1 MTAPPGA
8 PDWGGPYLKK
18 AVPADPWGR
27 PFIYSNPG
35 RARGDRPPV
44 LRQGRP
50 RRRHRRQRG
59 HHELVIRMRFTIK
72 AFDATQGVLVYA
84 VDAPDESDARRQVVE
99 AGRQLISLAR
109 RAPIGGQPQG
119 RIPLVIFSQE
129 LVALL
134 DAGISLVEAVE
145 TLTEKE
151 TQPAVRRTMEQIRL
165 RLFEGRT
172 LSSALAELPQSFP
185 PLYVATIRASE
196 RSGAIRESLTRYIA
210 YQQQIDVLRKKLVN
224 ASIYPLV
231 LMGAGTL
238 VTFFLLGYV
247 VPRFSSIYEDLG
259 SDLPFASRML
269 MQWGKILEGH
279 GFAVLATADCP
290 AGPRGLLGHASG
302 VSRGAARLVA
312 RVPAVG
318 SQLHTYQ
325 LARMYRTVGML
336 LRGGI
341 PAVTALG
348 MSEGLLS
355 PSLRPALDG
364 CDPGCARGPLA
375 RQLARAARPDHRR
388 SPCAC
393 CVSAN
398 AAATWAR

>member
-1 MTAPPGA
+1 
-8 PDWGGPYLKK
+8 
-18 AVPADPWGR
+18 
-27 PFIYSNPG
+27 
-35 RARGDRPPV
+35 
-44 LRQGRP
+44 
-50 RRRHRRQRG
+50 
-59 HHELVIRMRFTIK
+59 MRFTVK
-72 AFDATQGVLVYA
+72 AFDAAQGVLVYA
-84 VDAPDESDARRQVVE
+84 VDASDESDARRQVLE

-109 RAPIGGQPQG
+109 RTPIGGSAQG

-151 TQPAVRRTMEQIRL
+151 TQPAVRRTMEQIRQ

-172 LSSALAELPQSFP
+172 LSSALSELPQNFP

-210 YQQQIDVLRKKLVN
+210 YQQQVDLLRKRLVN

-231 LMGAGTL
+231 LMGAGML
-238 VTFFLLGYV
+238 VTLFLLGYV

-259 SDLPFASRML
+259 SDLPFASRLL
-269 MQWGKILEGH
+269 MDWGNAFESH
-279 GFAVLATADCP
+279 GGAIITVIVALLC
-290 AGPRGLLGHASG
+290 LLGFWVTRPASRAA
-302 VSRGAARLVA
+302 VARLIA

-318 SQLHTYQ
+318 NQLHTYQ

-348 MSEGLLS
+348 MADGLLS
-355 PSLRPALDG
+355 ASLRPSL
-364 CDPGCARGPLA
+364 
-375 RQLARAARPDHRR
+375 
-388 SPCAC
+388 
-393 CVSAN
+393 
-398 AAATWAR
+398 AAATVAVREGRSLANSLEMHGLTTPVAVRMLRVGERSGNMGEMMERVAGFYDDELGRAVELLTRLIEPLLMALIGLVIGAIVVLMYFPIFELAGSLQ

>member
-1 MTAPPGA
+1 VTT
-8 PDWGGPYLKK
+8 
-18 AVPADPWGR
+18 
-27 PFIYSNPG
+27 
-35 RARGDRPPV
+35 
-44 LRQGRP
+44 
-50 RRRHRRQRG
+50 
-59 HHELVIRMRFTIK
+59 MRFTVK
-72 AFDATQGVLVYA
+72 AFDAAQGVLVYA
-84 VDAPDESDARRQVVE
+84 VDASDESDARRQVLE

-109 RAPIGGQPQG
+109 RTPIGGSAQG

-151 TQPAVRRTMEQIRL
+151 TQPAVRRTMEQIRQ

-172 LSSALAELPQSFP
+172 LSSALSELPQNFP

-210 YQQQIDVLRKKLVN
+210 YQQQVDLLRKRLVN

-231 LMGAGTL
+231 LMGAGML
-238 VTFFLLGYV
+238 VTLFLLGYV

-259 SDLPFASRML
+259 SDLPFASRLL
-269 MQWGKILEGH
+269 MDWGNAFESH
-279 GFAVLATADCP
+279 GGAIITVIVALLC
-290 AGPRGLLGHASG
+290 LLGFWVTRPASRAA
-302 VSRGAARLVA
+302 VARLIA

-318 SQLHTYQ
+318 NQLHTYQ

-348 MSEGLLS
+348 MADGLLS
-355 PSLRPALDG
+355 ASLRPSL
-364 CDPGCARGPLA
+364 
-375 RQLARAARPDHRR
+375 
-388 SPCAC
+388 
-393 CVSAN
+393 
-398 AAATWAR
+398 AAATVAVREGRSLANSLEMHGLTTPVAVRMLRVGERSGNMGEMMERVAGFYDDELGRAVELLTRLIEPLLMALIGLVIGAIVVLMYFPIFELAGSLQ

>member
-1 MTAPPGA
+1 
-8 PDWGGPYLKK
+8 
-18 AVPADPWGR
+18 
-27 PFIYSNPG
+27 
-35 RARGDRPPV
+35 
-44 LRQGRP
+44 
-50 RRRHRRQRG
+50 
-59 HHELVIRMRFTIK
+59 MRFTVK
-72 AFDATQGVLVYA
+72 AFDSTQGVLVYA
-84 VDAPDESDARRQVVE
+84 VDAPDETDARRQVLD

-109 RAPIGGQPQG
+109 RAPIGGSAQG
-119 RIPLVIFSQE
+119 RVPLVIFSQE

-151 TQPAVRRTMEQIRL
+151 SQPAVRRTMEQIRL

-210 YQQQIDVLRKKLVN
+210 YQQQIDVLRKKLIN
-224 ASIYPLV
+224 ASIYPMV
-231 LMGAGTL
+231 LMGAGML
-238 VTFFLLGYV
+238 VTFFLLGFV

-269 MQWGKILEGH
+269 MQWGKVLEGH
-279 GFAVLATADCP
+279 GLAVAASAVALMGLGAWWVTRP
-290 AGPRGLLGHASG
+290 AFRAVAG
-302 VSRGAARLVA
+302 RLVA

-318 SQLHTYQ
+318 NQLHTYQ

-355 PSLRPALDG
+355 ATLRPAL
-364 CDPGCARGPLA
+364 
-375 RQLARAARPDHRR
+375 
-388 SPCAC
+388 
-393 CVSAN
+393 
-398 AAATWAR
+398 AAATRAVREGRSLASALELHGLTTPVAVRMLRVGERSGNMGEMMERVAGFYDDELGRAVEVLTRLIEPALMAMIGLVIGLIVVLMYFPIFELAGSLQ

>member
-1 MTAPPGA
+1 MT
-8 PDWGGPYLKK
+8 
-18 AVPADPWGR
+18 
-27 PFIYSNPG
+27 
-35 RARGDRPPV
+35 
-44 LRQGRP
+44 
-50 RRRHRRQRG
+50 
-59 HHELVIRMRFTIK
+59 MRFTVK

-84 VDAPDESDARRQVVE
+84 VDAPDESDARRQVFD

-109 RAPIGGQPQG
+109 RAPIGGQAQG

-151 TQPAVRRTMEQIRL
+151 TQPAVRRTMEQIRM

-172 LSSALAELPQSFP
+172 LSSALAELPQCFP

-269 MQWGKILEGH
+269 MQWGKAFENH
-279 GFAVLATADCP
+279 GFALMGAAVALLCALAWWVTRP
-290 AGPRGLLGHASG
+290 AFRAA
-302 VSRGAARLVA
+302 AARLVA
-312 RVPAVG
+312 RIPAVG

-348 MSEGLLS
+348 MSDGLLS
-355 PSLRPALDG
+355 ASLRPAL
-364 CDPGCARGPLA
+364 
-375 RQLARAARPDHRR
+375 
-388 SPCAC
+388 
-393 CVSAN
+393 
-398 AAATWAR
+398 AAATLAVREGRSLANSLEQHGLTTPVAVRMLRVGERSGNMGEMMERVAGFYDDELGRAVELLTRLIEPLLMALIGLVIGGIVVLMYFPIFELAGSLQ

>member
-1 MTAPPGA
+1 
-8 PDWGGPYLKK
+8 
-18 AVPADPWGR
+18 
-27 PFIYSNPG
+27 
-35 RARGDRPPV
+35 
-44 LRQGRP
+44 
-50 RRRHRRQRG
+50 
-59 HHELVIRMRFTIK
+59 MRFTVK
-72 AFDATQGVLVYA
+72 AFDAAQGVLVYA
-84 VDAPDESDARRQVVE
+84 VDAPDESDARRQVLE

-109 RAPIGGQPQG
+109 RAPIGGRAQG

-151 TQPAVRRTMEQIRL
+151 TQPAVRRTMEQIRQ

-172 LSSALAELPQSFP
+172 LSSALSELPQNFP

-210 YQQQIDVLRKKLVN
+210 YQQQIDLLRKRLVN

-231 LMGAGTL
+231 LMGAGML
-238 VTFFLLGYV
+238 VTLFLLGYV

-259 SDLPFASRML
+259 GDLPLASRLL
-269 MQWGKILEGH
+269 MDWGRAFESHGGAILSA
-279 GFAVLATADCP
+279 AVALLC
-290 AGPRGLLGHASG
+290 LLGFWVTRPASRAA
-302 VSRGAARLVA
+302 VARLIA
-312 RVPAVG
+312 RIPAIG

-348 MSEGLLS
+348 MADGLLS
-355 PSLRPALDG
+355 ASLRPSL
-364 CDPGCARGPLA
+364 
-375 RQLARAARPDHRR
+375 
-388 SPCAC
+388 
-393 CVSAN
+393 
-398 AAATWAR
+398 AAATVAVREGRSLANSLEMHGLTTPVAVRMLRVGERSGNMGEMMERVAGFYDDELGRAVEVLTRLIEPLLMALIGLVIGAIVVLMYFPIFELAGSLQ